1 MQKKLTTQSND
12 MKSILPLLGL
22 LILLLPLQVLV
33 AQETEEVTMVRYS
46 PDFKFKDGLYLNID
60 DLRNNDPIPLA
71 RIVTD
76 LGSYNKDFINEMY
89 SSAKIVLYDDYS
101 IKRFIYTK
109 NLWGYAE
116 GGRLYIM
123 VGGQFQR
130 ISITG
135 SISLFIASETTNV
148 KTRFPRDTSIHART
162 TGDLYR
168 SHHKRYYYA
177 PVTGQGG
184 EYLFDFESNSL
195 SVYSA
200 EVLEKLLVR
209 DAELFT
215 EYASLKK
222 REQKKRMSEFIRRY
236 NQNHPLFFPDN

>member
-1 MQKKLTTQSND
+1 
-12 MKSILPLLGL
+12 MKSILLFPGL
-22 LILLLPLQVLV
+22 LILLLPLQILV

-46 PDFKFKDGLYLNID
+46 PDFKFSDGLYLNID
-60 DLRNNDPIPLA
+60 ALRKNDPIPLA

-89 SSAKIVLYDDYS
+89 SSARIVLYDDYS
-101 IKRFIYTK
+101 VKRYIYTK
-109 NLWGYAE
+109 NIWGYAE

-123 VGGQFQR
+123 VGGQFQK

-135 SISLFIASETTNV
+135 SISLFIASETTRV
-148 KTRFPRDTSIHART
+148 KTRFPRDTSIHAMT

-168 SHHKRYYYA
+168 SHNKRYYYA

-184 EYLFDFESNSL
+184 EYLFDIESNSL
-195 SVYSA
+195 SVYTA

-209 DAELFT
+209 DPILFP
-215 EYASLKK
+215 EYAALKK
-222 REQKKRMSEFIRRY
+222 RDQKKRMSEFIRRY
-236 NQNHPLFFPDN
+236 NQNHPLFFPSKQPPK